1 MLSADTWRRILR
13 EAEVL
18 GVVQVNLTGG
28 EPLLREDL
36 ETIVSEAHDL
46 DLYTNLI
53 TAGLPL
59 TYERLARLRDSGL
72 ASVQL
77 SMQSAEEESCNWMAG
92 ATVYNRKR
100 AAADWISDLGLPLTI
115 NVVLHRYNLHEI
127 LDIIHLAETLRAQR
141 LELANVQYLGW
152 ALTNRAA
159 LLPDPCELDQARALA
174 EEAKA
179 RLAGTMDIV
188 FVTPD
193 YYTGVPR
200 ACMDGWGRRYIVVSP
215 DGLVLPC
222 HAAHTIPG
230 LPMVSAI
237 EYSLTQIWEQSELFN
252 LFRGDGWMPD
262 PCRTCSQRAVDYGGC
277 RCQAFHLTGVAAATD
292 PACQFSPNHALIG
305 EAQIQARHPHENALL
320 QPRLLKGVP

>member
-1 MLSADTWRRILR
+1 VQYVGKEMLSADTWRRILR

-100 AAADWISDLGLPLTI
+100 AAADWITDTI
-115 NVVLHRYNLHEI
+115 FMKSWTSSTWPKHCVR
-127 LDIIHLAETLRAQR
+127 
-141 LELANVQYLGW
+141 
-152 ALTNRAA
+152 
-159 LLPDPCELDQARALA
+159 
-174 EEAKA
+174 
-179 RLAGTMDIV
+179 
-188 FVTPD
+188 
-193 YYTGVPR
+193 
-200 ACMDGWGRRYIVVSP
+200 
-215 DGLVLPC
+215 
-222 HAAHTIPG
+222 
-230 LPMVSAI
+230 SAW
-237 EYSLTQIWEQSELFN
+237 S
-252 LFRGDGWMPD
+252 
-262 PCRTCSQRAVDYGGC
+262 
-277 RCQAFHLTGVAAATD
+277 
-292 PACQFSPNHALIG
+292 
-305 EAQIQARHPHENALL
+305 
-320 QPRLLKGVP
+320 